1 MVHRGAEY
9 AKLARVTERVE
20 TIMAQQQVRAGGL
33 EKVDPVWTRILR
45 EAEEIAR
52 REPELATFIYSTIL
66 HHDTLE
72 AAVVHRVA
80 ERLDSPQVS
89 AELIRQAYAD
99 ALEHEPAIGD
109 AFRADI
115 VATVDR
121 DPATNRFLEPV
132 LYFKGFHAIQTHR
145 LAHWLW
151 GRGRKD
157 FAYYLQSQSSA
168 VFQTD
173 INPAVSIGRGIFLD
187 HATGVVVGE
196 TAVIEDDVSILQEVT
211 LGGTGKEAGDRH
223 PKIRRGVLIGAG
235 AKNPRQYRD
244 RSLRAHR
251 RRLGRAQAGAAQHDS
266 GRSSGE
272 GHRRSR
278 LPRTVAY
285 HGPFVPRRRRLT
297 EGARP
302 VDVQEVRKLDAYLK
316 RLFGNQRIRVVP
328 KKNDSAEVFVGEE
341 AIGSLVL
348 DEDEEDD
355 ERSYN
360 FEVKITLGDATT
372 TAPDIKKLDAYLK
385 RKFDNERI
393 RVVPRLKKKDSAEVY
408 VGEEYIG
415 VLFFDEKDARS
426 SYFELPI
433 LALDLDEPGLL
444 KG

>member
-223 PKIRRGVLIGAG
+223 PKIRRPVLIGAG
-235 AKNPRQYRD
+235 AKI
-244 RSLRAHR
+244 
-251 RRLGRAQAGAAQHDS
+251 LGNITVGHCARIAAGSVVLKPVPHNT
-266 GRSSGE
+266 
-272 GHRRSR
+272 
-278 LPRTVAY
+278 TVA
-285 HGPFVPRRRRLT
+285 GVP
-297 EGARP
+297 ARVIGEAGCP
-302 VDVQEVRKLDAYLK
+302 EPSRTMDHLFQDGDV
-316 RLFGNQRIRVVP
+316 
-328 KKNDSAEVFVGEE
+328 
-341 AIGSLVL
+341 
-348 DEDEEDD
+348 
-355 ERSYN
+355 
-360 FEVKITLGDATT
+360 
-372 TAPDIKKLDAYLK
+372 
-385 RKFDNERI
+385 
-393 RVVPRLKKKDSAEVY
+393 
-408 VGEEYIG
+408 
-415 VLFFDEKDARS
+415 
-426 SYFELPI
+426 
-433 LALDLDEPGLL
+433 
-444 KG
+444 